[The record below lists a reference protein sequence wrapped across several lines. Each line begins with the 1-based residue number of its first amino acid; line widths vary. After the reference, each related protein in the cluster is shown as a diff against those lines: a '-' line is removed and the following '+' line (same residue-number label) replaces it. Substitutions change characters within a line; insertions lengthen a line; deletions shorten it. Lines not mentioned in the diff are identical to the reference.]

1 MKQIMML
8 FIILILGGCAT
19 WQGVKKDSS
28 DGWEWTKSKVNS
40 GAEYVKEKTE

>member
-1 MKQIMML
+1 MKQIV
-8 FIILILGGCAT
+8 LILMVVLFSGCAT

-28 DGWEWTKSKVNS
+28 DSWEWTKGKVNN

>member
-1 MKQIMML
+1 MKQI
-8 FIILILGGCAT
+8 ILLMTVVLLSGCAT

-28 DGWEWTKSKVNS
+28 DGWEWTKSKVNN